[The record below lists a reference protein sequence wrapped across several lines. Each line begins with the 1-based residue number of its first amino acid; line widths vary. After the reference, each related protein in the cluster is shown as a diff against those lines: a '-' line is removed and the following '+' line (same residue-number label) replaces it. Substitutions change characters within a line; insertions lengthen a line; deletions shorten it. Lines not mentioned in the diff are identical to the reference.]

1 MEQEAA
7 AKELEASKQQVK
19 KVKDINKLEN
29 QKNEIKLYPSAI
41 CPALQNKEPNKDDIK
56 NNQEKGGQPTVASS
70 SVGRTTLCF
79 LSLPSLLFPSP
90 WSFSSL
96 C

>member
-1 MEQEAA
+1 MEQEMA

-41 CPALQNKEPNKDDIK
+41 CHALQNKEPNKDDIK
-56 NNQEKGGQPTVASS
+56 NNQEKGLKPKISIS
-70 SVGRTTLCF
+70 SVGRIKQFELN
-79 LSLPSLLFPSP
+79 
-90 WSFSSL
+90 
-96 C
+96 